1 MLGGTMANRQHHRQ
15 NHVLKM
21 ELKKQDNIAAG
32 LVSER
37 FPTVSGI
44 VIQITYYRKAAV
56 PLLMVRTVNICPA
69 SYAYFKMDCMIKGCE
84 GGGFDLTS
92 VVTNMIKA
100 HKKMKSGALN
110 CSGTADAIESDHARI
125 EYAAVIQYKRVSAV
139 KA

>member
-1 MLGGTMANRQHHRQ
+1 
-15 NHVLKM
+15 M

-32 LVSER
+32 LVSDR

-44 VIQITYYRKAAV
+44 VIQITYYRKAAI
-56 PLLMVRTVNICPA
+56 PLLMVRTVNICPT

-92 VVTNMIKA
+92 VVTSMIKA
-100 HKKMKSGALN
+100 HKKMKSGSLD
-110 CSGTADAIESDHARI
+110 CSGTANAIESDHARI

-139 KA
+139 KP